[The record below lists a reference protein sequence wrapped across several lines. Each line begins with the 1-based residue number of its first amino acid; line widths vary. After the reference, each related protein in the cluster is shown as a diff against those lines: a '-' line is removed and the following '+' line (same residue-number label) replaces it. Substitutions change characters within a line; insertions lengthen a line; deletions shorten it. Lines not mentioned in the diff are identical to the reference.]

1 MLLRPVALGAHLFAI
16 FCVGLAVFLGFW
28 QLSTW
33 QGHRDAAAAEH
44 VEQTPVPLDDA
55 LGPDEPFQRDSV
67 GRTVSVVGS
76 WLPESTVYVR
86 DRVRAG
92 ENGYWVLTP
101 VAVTDGDET
110 KASEASA
117 LFVVRGWA
125 ASIDPRPAA
134 PEGPVSLTAW
144 LQPPEGAE
152 GLVDDDR
159 TDDIIPQV
167 RMADAVQHVDQDL
180 YGGYGIIRPA
190 DVQPDDVSGDF
201 GTDGLE
207 QVELD
212 QVPEVAAT
220 TGWRNFLYATEWW
233 IFAGFAA
240 FIWIRWCRDE
250 VIADRTAKSDG
261 TTDGAVEGDPSD
273 TSGGVVKAP
282 AGDLESAG

>member
-16 FCVGLAVFLGFW
+16 FCVGLAIFLGFW
-28 QLSTW
+28 QLGTW
-33 QGHRDAAAAEH
+33 QGHRDAAAEKH
-44 VEQTPVPLDDA
+44 VEQAPVPLDDA
-55 LGPDEPFQRDSV
+55 LGPDEPFQKSAV

-86 DRVRAG
+86 DRVRDS

-101 VAVTDGDET
+101 VAVTGGDESRT
-110 KASEASA
+110 ASASA
-117 LFVVRGWA
+117 LFLVRGWTA
-125 ASIDPRPAA
+125 TIDPRPAV
-134 PEGPVSLTAW
+134 PSGPVSLTAW

-152 GLVDDDR
+152 GVVDDDR
-159 TDDIIPQV
+159 TDDVIPQV

-180 YGGYGIIRPA
+180 YGGYGIVRPA
-190 DVQPDDVSGDF
+190 DAQPDDVSGDL

-207 QVELD
+207 PVDLD

-250 VIADRTAKSDG
+250 LAADSLETAG
-261 TTDGAVEGDPSD
+261 
-273 TSGGVVKAP
+273 
-282 AGDLESAG
+282 